1 MWRVPGSFGPRQP
14 DLACQVAGRCAFF
27 FPLSELLLPG
37 IMMRALIGGK

>member
-1 MWRVPGSFGPRQP
+1 MEGAWQLWAEAAQFSMP
-14 DLACQVAGRCAFF
+14 GRCAFF